1 MALTTGQVLQHRYRV
16 VALLGQGG
24 MGAVYRAWDLR
35 LKKPIALKEMVPQPG
50 LDAETL
56 GRVRTQF
63 EQEAVVLARLAHPH
77 LVPVTDTF
85 EEHGNDYLV
94 MAFVEGENL
103 ADLIRREGA
112 LPETRVLTWAR
123 QLLDALAYC
132 HDQGVLHRD
141 IKPQNVVITP
151 EGRAVLVD
159 FGLVKLWDPSDPQTR
174 TVMRGM
180 GTPEY
185 APPEQW
191 GTTGYHTDPRSDL
204 YSLGATLYHAL
215 TGQAPPT
222 ASDRMVYPKQ
232 FRTPRELADGVS
244 PAVDRVISK
253 AMLLPIDERWPDA
266 RAMAQNLPLVEGV
279 APDRPS
285 DGGPIPAKTER
296 MPDEQMPSVAP
307 ARRGCAPRWV
317 WLLGGVTLVVIACVT
332 LLLIWSALSE
342 RAAHLDPAGPTATSP
357 ATAPATGTVQATE
370 DDGRL
375 RIDTDGLA
383 RLDSYRVVD
392 TWHSLSETD
401 GYEESTVTTQAVTR
415 DPVAEHLTMVVDGR
429 VTEQVRI
436 GDHVWLEYGGQWVM
450 MHASKYDG
458 AEIEA
463 LFTEYQ
469 VGSEAWVSQLGQGDY
484 AYVGRE
490 ALNGLQT
497 RHFAV
502 ERVTNWDALLG
513 EDFGPDE
520 DDPAQRGAADVWIVD
535 EADLPALLVRLVLTM
550 SLELDGDS
558 MAWTIQRDVADIN
571 QFIPIDPPE
580 GRALGSLPEGVL
592 LDPEGVIM
600 VSQAESTYL
609 LTDGATIEEVHAFYA
624 EALAAAGW
632 DPVGEPLVQADTI
645 ATSWTLDERPLSL
658 LVAPDE
664 ETEAIAVVLMYAS
677 LFE

>member
-1 MALTTGQVLQHRYRV
+1 M
-16 VALLGQGG
+16 
-24 MGAVYRAWDLR
+24 
-35 LKKPIALKEMVPQPG
+35 
-50 LDAETL
+50 
-56 GRVRTQF
+56 
-63 EQEAVVLARLAHPH
+63 
-77 LVPVTDTF
+77 
-85 EEHGNDYLV
+85 
-94 MAFVEGENL
+94 
-103 ADLIRREGA
+103 
-112 LPETRVLTWAR
+112 
-123 QLLDALAYC
+123 
-132 HDQGVLHRD
+132 
-141 IKPQNVVITP
+141 
-151 EGRAVLVD
+151 
-159 FGLVKLWDPSDPQTR
+159 
-174 TVMRGM
+174 
-180 GTPEY
+180 
-185 APPEQW
+185 
-191 GTTGYHTDPRSDL
+191 TGYHTDPRSDL

-244 PAVDRVISK
+244 PAVDRAIAK

-266 RAMAQNLPLVEGV
+266 RVMAQNLPFVEGV
-279 APDRPS
+279 APDRPP
-285 DGGPIPAKTER
+285 DGGPAMAKTER
-296 MPDEQMPSVAP
+296 MPDEQAPSAAP

-342 RAAHLDPAGPTATSP
+342 RAARLDPTGPTG
-357 ATAPATGTVQATE
+357 TAPATASATSTVQAAE

-375 RIDTDGLA
+375 RIDTDGLS

-392 TWHSLSETD
+392 RWHSLSDAD
-401 GYEESTVTTQAVTR
+401 GYEESATTTRAVTHN
-415 DPVAEHLTMVVDGR
+415 PAAEHLTMVVDGR
-429 VTEQVRI
+429 VTEQVRV

-450 MHASKYDG
+450 MHTSQYDG
-458 AEIEA
+458 ADVEA
-463 LFTEYQ
+463 LSAEYQ

-484 AYVGRE
+484 AFVGRE

-497 RHFAV
+497 RHFEV
-502 ERVTNWDALLG
+502 EHVTKWDALLG
-513 EDFGPDE
+513 EDSGLGE
-520 DDPAQRGAADVWIVD
+520 DDPAQRGAADVWVAD

-550 SLELDGDS
+550 SLELDGES
-558 MAWTIQRDVADIN
+558 MHWTVQRDVVEVN
-571 QFIPIDPPE
+571 QAIAIRPPE
-580 GRALGSLPEGVL
+580 GRALGSLPEGVP

-632 DPVGEPLVQADTI
+632 DPVGEPLVEVDTI

-664 ETEAIAVVLMYAS
+664 ETEAIAVVLMFAS